1 MPRRPAR
8 LRAAAYA
15 GAVENAART
24 NGSSNGSGPGSPR
37 EVARAQK
44 VAQAEFRRMV
54 RAKHPHF
61 VAAVLADA
69 RVTSRNRGRPLDD
82 ASPGRVALEALRL
95 AYESDGFL
103 AQAMYRGKARLQG
116 LGVPVLPRILHR
128 LAILTSG
135 IYIGDPVV
143 VQPGIHLA
151 HGQIVI
157 DGIVEVRRG
166 TTIFPFVTI
175 GLRAGSMIGPTI
187 GPRATIGSGAKV
199 IGEVSVG
206 EGAKVGAN
214 AVVVSDVPDGTTVVG
229 VPAR

>member
-1 MPRRPAR
+1 
-8 LRAAAYA
+8 
-15 GAVENAART
+15 VENAAQT
-24 NGSSNGSGPGSPR
+24 TGAKNGSPPSAR
-37 EVARAQK
+37 EAARARK
-44 VAQAEFRRMV
+44 LETAEFRRMV
-54 RAKHPHF
+54 RARHPPF
-61 VAAVLADA
+61 IAAVLADA
-69 RVTSRNRGRPLDD
+69 RVTSRNRGRPLDG
-82 ASPGRVALEALRL
+82 AAPGRVALEALRL
-95 AYESDGFL
+95 AYASDGFL
-103 AQAMYRGKARLQG
+103 AQAMYRAKARLQG

-143 VQPGIHLA
+143 VEPGIHLA

-175 GLRAGSMIGPTI
+175 GLRAGSMVGPTV

-214 AVVVSDVPDGTTVVG
+214 AVVVSDVPAGATVVG

>member
-1 MPRRPAR
+1 
-8 LRAAAYA
+8 
-15 GAVENAART
+15 VENAAQS
-24 NGSSNGSGPGSPR
+24 NGSNDSTNGSGPRSPR
-37 EVARAQK
+37 EAARSRKLQI
-44 VAQAEFRRMV
+44 AEFRRMV
-54 RAKHPHF
+54 RARHPPF
-61 VAAVLADA
+61 TQAVLADA
-69 RVTSRNRGRPLDD
+69 RVTSRNRGRSLAGAPTW
-82 ASPGRVALEALRL
+82 RVALEALRL

-103 AQAMYRGKARLQG
+103 AQAMYRAKARLQG

-157 DGIVEVRRG
+157 DGIIEIHQG

-175 GLRAGSMIGPTI
+175 GLRAGSMVGPTI

-206 EGAKVGAN
+206 TGANVGAN
-214 AVVVSDVPDGTTVVG
+214 AVVIDDVADGATVVG
-229 VPAR
+229 IPAARC